1 MARGFFANL
10 NSFFKHGLNMK
21 VGSGKQLGDVFNV
34 YDDFFKALKSFGK
47 HGLNMELGNG
57 KQLGDMLRSTAA
69 SYTQS
74 ELTGAAREQNEWTA
88 EREDS
93 QYQRSV
99 ADMQAA
105 GLNPALMYQS
115 GASGTSVS
123 PSAGNGAADIGQ
135 IMQLMT
141 LPLQIAQM
149 HANIDATEAAT
160 DKTRTETDWLPAL
173 SNARSLADLSTYVYN
188 KAKSA
193 LTDEQRLSIIQQYH
207 FAEEMF
213 PLIREEK
220 EATIARLRKLNEL
233 TDEEVK
239 NAVAERGLTEA
250 KVEYIA
256 SQTGLNEAEIHRI
269 AMLLPLELCQMDA
282 DIALKEMMTDKYA
295 KDIALAGIYAM
306 AALNNSKA
314 AIANAGANAYNAKTN
329 AKRSALDLLLKLDAH
344 EWDIFFKK
352 AGLEL
357 NLGSLDVKQQQLFL
371 DGIRLV
377 SEIIANVTSAASAM

>member
-1 MARGFFANL
+1 MANL
-10 NSFFKHGLNMK
+10 YNYLRQAVDKFREKTKDYHEKSVDQSQNGFLHNFLIHGLNT
-21 VGSGKQLGDVFNV
+21 D
-34 YDDFFKALKSFGK
+34 A
-47 HGLNMELGNG
+47 GNG
-57 KQLGDMLRSTAA
+57 KTLGGNLKDVVNVN
-69 SYTQS
+69 TQS
-74 ELTGAAREQNEWTA
+74 ELSGAAREQNEWTA
-88 EREDS
+88 MREDT

-123 PSAGNGAADIGQ
+123 PSAGNGATDIGQ

-141 LPLQIAQM
+141 LPLQLAQM
-149 HANIDATEAAT
+149 KANIAATKAGTKKTEA
-160 DKTRTETDWLPAL
+160 EIDWIPVL
-173 SNARSLADLSTYVYN
+173 SNAKSLADLSQSELN
-188 KAKSA
+188 KAKSS
-193 LTDEQRLSIIQQYH
+193 LTEEQTLSIIQQYN
-207 FAEEMF
+207 FAQEMF
-213 PLIREEK
+213 PLIRQEK
-220 EATIARLRKLNEL
+220 EETISRLRKLNEL

-250 KVEYIA
+250 KVKYIS
-256 SQTGLNEAEIHRI
+256 SQTGLNEAQIHRI

-329 AKRSALDLLLKLDAH
+329 AKRSALDLMLKLDAH

>member
-1 MARGFFANL
+1 MARGLWNNMKA
-10 NSFFKHGLNMK
+10 FFKHGLNMD
-21 VGSGKQLGDVFNV
+21 VGNGQQLGDV
-34 YDDFFKALKSFGK
+34 LKSPF
-47 HGLNMELGNG
+47 
-57 KQLGDMLRSTAA
+57 AA
-69 SYTQS
+69 VTQS
-74 ELTGAAREQNEWTA
+74 ELTGATKEQNEWTA
-88 EREDS
+88 EREDT

-135 IMQLMT
+135 LMQMMT
-141 LPLQIAQM
+141 LPLQMAQM
-149 HANIDATEAAT
+149 KANISATNANT
-160 DKTRTETDWLPAL
+160 KKTESETDWIPIL
-173 SNARSLADLSTYVYN
+173 SNAKSLADLSQSDLN
-188 KAKSA
+188 KAKSS
-193 LTDEQRLSIIQQYH
+193 LTEEQTLSIIQQYN
-207 FAEEMF
+207 FAQEMF

-250 KVEYIA
+250 KVKYVA
-256 SQTGLNEAEIHRI
+256 SQTGLNEAQIHRI

-329 AKRSALDLLLKLDAH
+329 AKRSALDLMLKLDAH

-377 SEIIANVTSAASAM
+377 SEIIANVTSAASAMQ